1 MAAEQKKQQP
11 YRAKEPE
18 QKALEINLDESIYG
32 TFAEIGAGQEVARHF
47 FQAGAAAGTIAKTM
61 SAYDKTFSDEIYGT
75 EVNGRYVCEP
85 RLYKMLNHEYELL
98 ENRLENE
105 RPDTNFFV
113 FADTVAAINFSRTI
127 KGEGWLGVRFQLH
140 PDARPNDLV
149 IHTKMLDND
158 NRLQQQ
164 AIGILGVN
172 LIYGVYRYYYDVEI
186 LLQSLMDNLRGRV
199 SIDMIRL
206 TGPDFKDLDNRR
218 LSLWLIKHGL
228 SDVAMFGPD
237 KRNLHP
243 SELLYKKSVLVVRGS
258 FRPVTLVN
266 EDMIRASWE
275 QFRREKDV
283 DPKKTILLTE
293 ITLDNLKLDGHL
305 DEQDFL
311 DRAELLNALGQS
323 VLITNCEQ
331 HQKLIAY
338 LSDFKIQKLGL
349 VIGVKILLNTIN
361 EKYYANRDGSLLSAF
376 GELFTR
382 NVKVYAYPILQ
393 EGSEELITA
402 QNLPVPD
409 GVKFLYKH
417 LIETGQIADIQN
429 FHHNILHIY
438 SSQVLRMIHH
448 DDEGW
453 DELVPEKVAKL
464 VRQKY
469 LFGFPAER
477 LVFAY

>member
-1 MAAEQKKQQP
+1 MATELKKQQP

-172 LIYGVYRYYYDVEI
+172 LIYGVYRY
-186 LLQSLMDNLRGRV
+186 
-199 SIDMIRL
+199 
-206 TGPDFKDLDNRR
+206 
-218 LSLWLIKHGL
+218 H
-228 SDVAMFGPD
+228 
-237 KRNLHP
+237 
-243 SELLYKKSVLVVRGS
+243 
-258 FRPVTLVN
+258 
-266 EDMIRASWE
+266 
-275 QFRREKDV
+275 
-283 DPKKTILLTE
+283 
-293 ITLDNLKLDGHL
+293 
-305 DEQDFL
+305 
-311 DRAELLNALGQS
+311 
-323 VLITNCEQ
+323 
-331 HQKLIAY
+331 
-338 LSDFKIQKLGL
+338 
-349 VIGVKILLNTIN
+349 
-361 EKYYANRDGSLLSAF
+361 
-376 GELFTR
+376 
-382 NVKVYAYPILQ
+382 
-393 EGSEELITA
+393 
-402 QNLPVPD
+402 
-409 GVKFLYKH
+409 
-417 LIETGQIADIQN
+417 
-429 FHHNILHIY
+429 
-438 SSQVLRMIHH
+438 
-448 DDEGW
+448 
-453 DELVPEKVAKL
+453 
-464 VRQKY
+464 
-469 LFGFPAER
+469 
-477 LVFAY
+477 